1 MKILIAEDEPRTARA
16 LQRLIHQRP
25 GVFCIGMAMNGEE
38 ALAIMEKTPADLVIT
53 DIRMPV
59 MDGIKLLQTLQE
71 RYPQCLTVVLSGY
84 SQFDYA
90 KAAMQAQ
97 AFDYL
102 LKPINRDDLFALLD
116 RAESAWKTRSLSH
129 RRQLYSRAISGEVI
143 SPQEDRDVYC
153 CLTHTGQPVWKEP
166 EQEAL
171 LETCFGGS
179 CFAYAGPFHTGRILL
194 TDDSGQLETYFRR
207 SAERLSIPVTMA
219 VTRQTVRLSQL
230 PEAMKQLQ
238 AAILQE
244 LRLFRSALLFVS
256 PDIPAPTMQSLHP
269 EQLAEAI
276 TRQDRAAA
284 TESLLTL
291 LREGTPLLAIRDC
304 LETVLRDTR
313 TLHQLSAAA
322 VSERRQAIWDT
333 LILATE
339 PAACAKALIQILLP
353 EQEPTPKPSNLAETL
368 VHHIHTNY
376 HLPFSMEALSRQYGF
391 TPGHLNKVFRQH
403 TGMRPTEYLLKLR
416 MDRARR
422 LLESHPDMLIKD
434 VAASVGY
441 SDHQYFSKVFKKETG
456 LWPSECQKQ
465 AKQG

>member
-1 MKILIAEDEPRTARA
+1 MNILIAEDEPRTARA

-59 MDGIKLLQTLQE
+59 MDGIKLLQALRE
-71 RYPQCLTVVLSGY
+71 RYPDCLTVVLSGY

-90 KAAMQAQ
+90 KAAMQYQ

-116 RAESAWKTRSLSH
+116 RAEAAWKTRSLAH
-129 RRQLYSRAISGEVI
+129 RRQLYVRAIAGEAV
-143 SPQEDRDVYC
+143 SEREDLSVYC
-153 CLTHTGQPVWKEP
+153 CLTHAGRQVWKDP

-171 LETCFGGS
+171 LEDCFGGC
-179 CFAYAGPFHTGRILL
+179 CFAYAGLFHTGRVLL
-194 TDDSGQLETYFRR
+194 LEDLSQLETYFRR
-207 SAERLSIPVTMA
+207 SEQRLSIPVTMV
-219 VTRQTVRLSQL
+219 VTRQPVRLSRLPAVMEQL
-230 PEAMKQLQ
+230 RT
-238 AAILQE
+238 AISRE
-244 LRLFRSALLFVS
+244 LRLFRSALRLVS
-256 PDIPAPTMQSLHP
+256 PDVPAPTAENLHP

-276 TRQDRAAA
+276 TRQDRAAV
-284 TESLLTL
+284 TEGLLAI
-291 LREGTPLLAIRDC
+291 LREDTPLLSIQTC
-304 LETVLRDTR
+304 LETVLSDTR
-313 TLHQLSAAA
+313 TLHQLSAAIH
-322 VSERRQAIWDT
+322 ERRQAVWNT

-339 PAACAKALIQILLP
+339 PAACAAALTQILLP
-353 EQEPTPKPSNLAETL
+353 EQETAPKSSNLAEAL
-368 VHHIHTNY
+368 VHHIHANY
-376 HLPFSMEALSRQYGF
+376 HLPFSMEALARQYGF

-416 MDRARR
+416 MERAQQ

-434 VAASVGY
+434 VAAGVGY

-465 AKQG
+465 AKK